1 VTQALRQTFS
11 VDLVEAALAQIE
23 FLATINQHTAL
34 FIKENIQNTRRRYEK
49 LWLPLAAEHA
59 EERLAAPLDIE
70 WLWHCHLLCPV
81 TYNKDCEKLFGKMIN
96 HRLYRFHDRA
106 HALKRSKHL
115 WDAKYENEPF
125 EVDLTEEKM
134 LEASSKIELDSDISY
149 DLESAVSR
157 QGNFYYNVSLPH
169 YLDKRFLTL
178 AVQRYQKFLFLR
190 KNSYK
195 LFIVPCYD
203 QDLMWHTHQLHPFA
217 YKEDTI
223 RLLGKVLFHDDTT
236 VDRSPNSKLTLS
248 TIDTRRL
255 WQEMY
260 HEDFNTPGAMYRG
273 PHVKDL
279 YSPTCVVSD
288 QKLLGCGR
296 ELKLESLS
304 IDRIPDGDYGLD
316 FTLQIFLSE
325 DHKKISK
332 PTHELYGPTMLW
344 TSDDLISCKLL
355 PSHRLLMFQLKVRK
369 GKIFSREEV
378 VGKGKIDVLD
388 LMNHSSVYRFQ
399 KIVSLEGQDKN
410 LLYLSGSITE
420 VYPDRTYLLESG
432 NLSVCAVPH
441 NMDHVFPIE
450 QTSLEPQSCGA
461 GYVAQH
467 R

>member
-1 VTQALRQTFS
+1 M
-11 VDLVEAALAQIE
+11 E
-23 FLATINQHTAL
+23 FLREVNQHTAL
-34 FIKENIQNTRRRYEK
+34 CVKETVQNTRRRYEK

-81 TYNKDCEKLFGKMIN
+81 TYIRDCEELFGGLIN
-96 HRLYRFHDRA
+96 HRLFRSHDRE

-115 WDAKYENEPF
+115 WDAKYKNEPF

-134 LEASSKIELDSDISY
+134 LEASSEIKMDSDISY
-149 DLESAVSR
+149 DLEAAVSR

-169 YLDKRFLTL
+169 YLDHRFLTL

-203 QDLMWHTHQLHPFA
+203 QDLIWHTHQLHPFA
-217 YKEDTI
+217 YKEDTV
-223 RLLGKVLFHDDTT
+223 RLLGKILFHDDTT

-273 PHVKDL
+273 LSVKEL
-279 YSPTCVVSD
+279 YSPSSFD
-288 QKLLGCGR
+288 DKSLSRSGR

-304 IDRIPDGDYGLD
+304 VDRIPDGDYGHD
-316 FTLQIFLSE
+316 FTLQIFLAE
-325 DHKKISK
+325 DDKKIPK
-332 PTHELYGPTMLW
+332 PTCELFGPTMLW
-344 TSDDLISCKLL
+344 TVDELISCTLH
-355 PSHRLLMFQLKVRK
+355 SHRWLVFYLKVRK
-369 GKIFSREEV
+369 GKIFSREQV
-378 VGKGKIDVLD
+378 VGKGKIDLLD
-388 LMNHSSVYRFQ
+388 LLDRSSVYRFQ
-399 KIVSLEGQDKN
+399 KTVSLEGQDKN
-410 LLYLSGSITE
+410 LLYLSACITE
-420 VYPDRTYLLESG
+420 VYPDRHYILETG
-432 NLSVCAVPH
+432 DWYVCAMPH
-441 NMDHVFPIE
+441 NVDKVFPIE
-450 QTSLEPQSCGA
+450 PTSLEPQACGA